1 MPRRRYHGGLASVS
15 RPGSDPGSEPP
26 ADAVAMDHGCPR
38 IQGAVRFRN
47 LSGRHATTSELS
59 TDSPATHAP
68 ATSGWT
74 RCSGLAR
81 LAVPVFSPTAVESG
95 RSHAAIPDRTRT
107 SSSDLRPR
115 MSLQLSKP
123 LAVPA
128 VPVRISTS
136 VLPAWQSPPL
146 ASGLTATRGTRPRF
160 NQVSGCRNTSSS
172 AAQSTVHTAQSTVQ
186 VTKPGDSAF
195 VSELTSPAPDLPA
208 LSAVHRA

>member
-128 VPVRISTS
+128 VPVRIPTS
-136 VLPAWQSPPL
+136 VLRRGSLPRSRA
-146 ASGLTATRGTRPRF
+146 ASRRHEVR
-160 NQVSGCRNTSSS
+160 V
-172 AAQSTVHTAQSTVQ
+172 
-186 VTKPGDSAF
+186 
-195 VSELTSPAPDLPA
+195 PA
-208 LSAVHRA
+208 LIRYPVAVTLRARLHSLQCTLHSPLCR

>member
-107 SSSDLRPR
+107 AALTCAHECRCNCQSRWLC
-115 MSLQLSKP
+115 LQCQFGS
-123 LAVPA
+123 
-128 VPVRISTS
+128 PVR
-136 VLPAWQSPPL
+136 
-146 ASGLTATRGTRPRF
+146 LTGVA
-160 NQVSGCRNTSSS
+160 V
-172 AAQSTVHTAQSTVQ
+172 
-186 VTKPGDSAF
+186 
-195 VSELTSPAPDLPA
+195 SPARERPHGDTRYASPL
-208 LSAVHRA
+208 